1 MIEPLSRGEPFP
13 GRRATVREQWRELP
27 GGTRVAAL
35 SVPLVIIAAVL
46 AVNLAAGV
54 AVAVLLIGAAA
65 ATVTYVKN
73 RTDRHN
79 AAIDRGELR
88 VPDDP
93 HLARVDTATLDRALL
108 QRLADLGYGPG
119 DLGQAKRFDGGWIA
133 KHRNLR
139 DIAVVVGDDGGI
151 AYFDPRWV
159 PDVHAATQYLA
170 GNGREEAV

>member
-1 MIEPLSRGEPFP
+1 MIEPLRKGEPYP
-13 GRRATVREQWRELP
+13 GRRPPLREQWREVPVSARL
-27 GGTRVAAL
+27 VATI
-35 SVPLVIIAAVL
+35 VPLVVIAIVL
-46 AVNLAAGV
+46 AVNIAAGV
-54 AVAVLLIGAAA
+54 AVAVLLGGAGA

-93 HLARVDTATLDRALL
+93 HLVRVDPATLDSYLIG
-108 QRLADLGYGPG
+108 RLGELGYERD
-119 DLGQAKRFDGGWIA
+119 DLGQVKRFDGGWIA
-133 KHRNLR
+133 KRRNAR
-139 DIAVVVGDDGGI
+139 DIAVVVGYDGGF

-170 GNGREEAV
+170 GLGREPV

>member
-1 MIEPLSRGEPFP
+1 MIEPLRRGEPFP
-13 GRRATVREQWRELP
+13 GRRPPVREQWGDLP
-27 GGTRVAAL
+27 RPARLTAL
-35 SVPLVIIAAVL
+35 SVPLAIIAIVL
-46 AVNLAAGV
+46 AVNLVAGV

-65 ATVTYVKN
+65 ATITYVKN

-93 HLARVDTATLDRALL
+93 HLARVDPSALDATLLR
-108 QRLADLGYGPG
+108 RLADLGYGLG
-119 DLGQAKRFDGGWIA
+119 DLGQTKRFDGGWIA

-170 GNGREEAV
+170 GNGREAG